1 LDLIELNVK
10 TRSSKGN
17 GPVKSLRREGSIPG
31 ILYGAK
37 TTPAMLSVD
46 SRKLEQIVKK
56 GNINQ
61 LLLNLTIKDANILCK
76 SAMIKELQQ
85 DPITHEFLHV
95 DFYEVAMDKKI
106 RISIPI
112 TTVGKSKGVELGG
125 MLQIIR
131 REIDV
136 LCYPNQIPETLTVD
150 ITELDIGDSIHIEDI
165 PLPEGIE
172 IPADVNFTVITV
184 LSQKAEVIP
193 EDVDELEGEEEVEI
207 TPEGMDS
214 KTEG

>member
-1 LDLIELNVK
+1 
-10 TRSSKGN
+10 
-17 GPVKSLRREGSIPG
+17 
-31 ILYGAK
+31 
-37 TTPAMLSVD
+37 MLSID
-46 SRKLEQIVKK
+46 ARELEQIVKK

-61 LLLNLTIKDANILCK
+61 VLLNLTIKDTNIPSK
-76 SAMIKELQQ
+76 SAMIKELQRH
-85 DPITHEFLHV
+85 PITHEFLHV

-112 TTVGKSKGVELGG
+112 TTAGNSKGEELGG

-131 REIDV
+131 REVDV

-150 ITELDIGDSIHIEDI
+150 VTELDIGDSIHIEEI

-184 LSQKAEVIP
+184 LSQKAEVKP
-193 EDVDELEGEEEVEI
+193 EDVDEAEGDEDIET
-207 TPEGMDS
+207 TPESIDT
-214 KTEG
+214 KAEK